1 MNKNKFSTGQGSL
14 TWLLLAIFLWST
26 FQPAMVYAGG
36 PTQPE
41 VNSFTPVGVSDMVD
55 PFTGDF
61 SYNIPL
67 MDVEGYPINIAY
79 NSGVTMDQEAS
90 WVGLGWN
97 LNVGAVTRN
106 LRGVPD
112 DFNGDQVKT
121 EYSVKPMINMGLDA
135 GLTVEIAGFKIPK
148 VNAKD
153 SKGGLKV
160 GVGLTYNN
168 YNGFGTSISVGP
180 SFDLGKF
187 MGARA
192 TAGFSLSGSDENG
205 ASVAP
210 SASLSYKSSNID
222 RDVSRSATIGT
233 AFNSR
238 AGLQSL
244 SYGFSATKQNYSVT
258 RKKNLEGKTVVTG
271 QYKDDEGSY
280 GSKGGGSFDL
290 GLNQYMP
297 RSRHPMW
304 GAGVSFNVNLAGS
317 FFFTDAQGNIGVRF
331 SKNWIPD
338 ESKTLNTRSY
348 GYLYQENGQNNESA
362 QLDFNRDND
371 IPFSQYTPFLASTYQ
386 TYDIF
391 SVSAQGTGGSFRP
404 MRNDVGFVHDPS
416 TFSLDISG
424 NGGLELGFGNL
435 TDIGIDI
442 QIPVTT
448 TRSGTW
454 EDGNQAISQLKYAYN
469 SPNKIANNF
478 YFIEANE
485 KAVVQDEL
493 MTTQFSGDAAER
505 IELGGSAISPKLRG
519 SLVQSSG
526 ANGIQRNVKS
536 KRELTN
542 NQFYFLTRKEVEDD
556 MGLLPINSSIYNPSS
571 KSHIAE
577 VTQLG
582 TDGRRYV
589 FALPAYSKLQK
600 EATFAVGTGMYG
612 SGGLTYAND
621 YSGIIDCGSNFS
633 TLASMS
639 NKEGIDN
646 YYSATETPAYAHS
659 FMLSAVL
666 SDDYIDS
673 DGDKGPTPND
683 LGSYVSFEYSE
694 PKTNKWRSP
703 IQANT
708 AFYNEG
714 LRSDPTDDKASY
726 SYGEKD
732 LYYIKKIT
740 TKNFVAVFETE
751 PRKDGRGAAG
761 PAGGLAADDANA
773 MMALKSITLYV
784 RKEFEDH
791 PSTAVPVQKVEFDYS
806 YELCPNYPGN
816 HETSGPKGKLTL
828 TKIKFSYQNSKKM
841 NYRSYRFKYG
851 ENERNPPY
859 AIKGSDRWGTYKP
872 SPIGSDEATSGAL
885 SNGDFPY
892 AEQDAAAADL
902 NAAAWGLTKIYLPS
916 GGEIEVDY
924 ESDDYAYVQ
933 HLKAAKMFKI
943 VGVVRGSTAFPGT
956 ANEAFEMQS
965 ISSSADENA
974 GLIFKLENPTDDVYK
989 YAKPGDQLYYRALV
1003 ELNPDGS
1010 NVKEKTEYISG
1021 YGKVESITPFPI
1033 GNTYYGYAQIRFS
1046 AEKLKT
1052 TDLVASYNTITKQA
1066 ILFGRTQL
1074 SRTISNKP
1082 GFMPPND
1089 APAGEQAITDLANS
1103 MINAISSFKELVTG
1117 PNKAIYDLD
1126 KGTNIITNKSWVRMN
1141 CPSGRKFGGGS
1152 RVSEIRI
1159 KDNWDNMGGAYGSMY
1174 GQHFEYT
1181 LADGVTS
1188 SGVASYEPQLGGDEN
1203 PWHRVIQDY
1212 VSQKRRLAMDDKT
1225 YYEAPLME
1233 SQFPSPSIG
1242 YSRVTISDLPHAG
1255 VTRTATGKVVKEF
1268 YTAKDFPTIVNS
1280 THIDVLPK
1288 NSIFPIIPKYQY
1300 LTANQGFSIELN
1312 DMHGKPSKESVYAQ
1326 GQSEP
1331 LSTVE
1336 YIYQK
1341 KSLGLDGKENFQL
1354 SNEVK
1359 VINPDGTLS
1368 NKTLGV
1374 RYDAVAD
1381 FNESKT
1387 VSNVGKI
1394 NINTNSL
1401 VLSLFFAV
1409 IPPVYPGYDR
1419 TTNRFRS
1426 ATFNKTIQKFGIL
1439 EKTIANQDGS
1449 IVETNNLA
1457 YDSKTGEVLVTQT
1470 TTNFND
1476 KVYSLNYPAYWKYSS
1491 FGQASTNILYS
1502 YSAGSISSNG
1512 FVTIPMS
1519 LNHFTE
1525 GDEVYV
1531 KFGSSA
1537 ERGWVL
1543 SKTDAGIKLIDEAGD
1558 PITGGAATIKVVRSG
1573 YRNKQSTSM
1582 ASMTSLDNPLAGIGS
1597 NQFSNVL
1604 NAGAVEF
1611 GENWR
1616 TYCNCFA
1623 EGSAASSNPYIL
1635 GRKGNWRPQRS
1646 YTHLTGRTQSNYD
1659 GNTNIRKDGVFTSYA
1674 PFYKLNQGKW
1684 DKNQLNWTF
1693 VSEVTEFS
1701 PNGQILETRDAL
1713 GRSSSTLFGFNGNL
1727 TTAVAAN
1734 SRGQQIATGSFEDYN
1749 YTNCMEEGYFSKV
1762 KVGGTMQ
1769 NIGSGSISTDYSHTG
1784 KNSIKVTQSTP
1795 VTFENSIP
1803 ECFAATGCFL
1813 TLETPSNNKFT
1824 ISQLLTNPPYQV
1836 EFELLGGT
1844 GDAYLSG
1851 PNEVTFALSKTSLS
1865 NAMIITVTDSKGCK
1879 AAMKITVVP
1888 GVGRENQY
1896 AYENIQFQY

>member
-14 TWLLLAIFLWST
+14 AWFLLAIFLWST
-26 FQPAMVYAGG
+26 FQPAFVYAGG

-61 SYNIPL
+61 TYNIPL
-67 MDVEGYPINIAY
+67 MDIEGYPINIAY

-106 LRGVPD
+106 LRGLPD

-135 GLTVEIAGFKIPK
+135 GITAEIAGFKLPK
-148 VNAKD
+148 VSSKD

-168 YNGFGTSISVGP
+168 YNGFGTSISIGP

-187 MGARA
+187 MGASA

-205 ASVAP
+205 ASIAP
-210 SASLSYKSSNID
+210 SASLSYKSDKNLKK
-222 RDVSRSATIGT
+222 DVSRSATIGT

-244 SYGFSATKQNYSVT
+244 TYEFSASRQNFMTYMGMRVLPASGGYNGSVS
-258 RKKNLEGKTVVTG
+258 GA
-271 QYKDDEGSY
+271 
-280 GSKGGGSFDL
+280 FDL

-297 RSRHPMW
+297 TTKHPMW
-304 GAGVSFNVNLAGS
+304 GAGVSFNVNLSGT
-317 FFFTDAQGNIGVRF
+317 FFFADAQGNIGVRF
-331 SKNWIPD
+331 SKNWIP
-338 ESKTLNTRSY
+338 EEQKTLNTRSY
-348 GYLYQENGQNNESA
+348 GYMYQENGQNNESA

-371 IPFSQYTPFLASTYQ
+371 IPFSQYTPFLPSTFQ

-404 MRNDVGFVHDPS
+404 MRNDVGYVHDPS
-416 TFSLDISG
+416 NFSLDISG

-435 TDIGIDI
+435 TDVGIDI

-448 TRSGTW
+448 TKSGNW
-454 EDGNQAISQLKYAYN
+454 DNGNQAISKLAFARTT
-469 SPNKIANNF
+469 PNKIANSF
-478 YFIEANE
+478 YFVEANE
-485 KAVVQDEL
+485 KSVVQDEL
-493 MTTQFSGDAAER
+493 MTTQFAGDAAER
-505 IELGGSAISPKLRG
+505 IELGGSAVSPRLRG

-526 ANGIQRNVKS
+526 ANGIQRNAKN

-542 NQFYFLTRKEVEDD
+542 NQFYFLNRKEVEDG
-556 MGLLPINSSIYNPSS
+556 MGLLAFNPSLYNPSS

-577 VTQLG
+577 ITQLG

-589 FALPAYSKLQK
+589 FAVPAYSKLQR
-600 EATFAVGTGMYG
+600 EATFAVGTGMFG
-612 SGGLTYAND
+612 TGGLTYAND
-621 YSGIIDCGSNFS
+621 YSGLVDCGGNFS
-633 TLASMS
+633 TLASMD

-646 YYSATETPAYAHS
+646 YYSSTETPAYAHS

-673 DGDKGPTPND
+673 DVTKGPSADD
-683 LGSYVSFEYSE
+683 LGSYVSFEYTE
-694 PKTNKWRSP
+694 PKTHKWRSP

-714 LRSDPTDDKASY
+714 MRSDPTDDKASY

-732 LYYIKKIT
+732 LYYIKTIT
-740 TKNFVAVFETE
+740 TKNFVAVFKTGD
-751 PRKDGRGAAG
+751 RKDGRSANG
-761 PAGGLAADDANA
+761 PAGGLNA
-773 MMALKSITLYV
+773 SDPNKMVCLESITLYV
-784 RKEFEDH
+784 RSEYENN
-791 PSTAVPVQKVEFDYS
+791 PNAIPVQKVEFDYL
-806 YELCPNYPGN
+806 YTLCPGYPGN
-816 HETSGPKGKLTL
+816 YDNTAGSNGKLTL

-841 NYRSYRFKYG
+841 NYRSYRFEYG
-851 ENERNPPY
+851 TGEKNPPY
-859 AIKGSDRWGTYKP
+859 ALKGSDRWGTYKP
-872 SPIGSDEATSGAL
+872 SPSGNETTDAL

-892 AEQDAAAADL
+892 AEQNQSSANI
-902 NAAAWGLTKIYLPS
+902 NAAAWCLNKINLPS
-916 GGEIEVDY
+916 GGQIEIDY
-924 ESDDYAYVQ
+924 ESDDYGYVQ

-943 VGVVRGSTAFPGT
+943 VGLMQGSTALETGVHG
-956 ANEAFEMQS
+956 AFVTQS
-965 ISSSADENA
+965 LSNSTDENA
-974 GLIFKLENPTDDVYK
+974 GLIFKLENSGDNLSK
-989 YAKPGDQLYYRALV
+989 YAKVGDQIYYRALV
-1003 ELNPDGS
+1003 VLNPDGS
-1010 NVKEKTEYISG
+1010 NEKEKTEYISG
-1021 YGKVESITPFPI
+1021 YGTIASIDPVTVDGVPC
-1033 GNTYYGYAQIRFS
+1033 GVIRFQ
-1046 AEKLKT
+1046 AERLKSGGSMT
-1052 TDLVASYNTITKQA
+1052 YNTITKQA

-1074 SRTISNKP
+1074 ARTISNKP
-1082 GFMPPND
+1082 GFTPPND

-1117 PNKAIYDLD
+1117 PNKAIYNME
-1126 KGTNIITNKSWVRMN
+1126 KGTDLITNKSWIRLN
-1141 CPSGRKFGGGS
+1141 CPSGKKLGGGS

-1159 KDNWDNMGGAYGSMY
+1159 QDNWDQMGGAYGSKY
-1174 GQHFEYT
+1174 GQHFTYT
-1181 LADGVTS
+1181 LPDGTS

-1203 PWHRVIQDY
+1203 PWHRVMTDY
-1212 VSQKRRLAMDDKT
+1212 VTNKRRLAMDDKT
-1225 YYEAPLME
+1225 YYESPIME
-1233 SQFPSPSIG
+1233 SQFPSPSVG
-1242 YSRVTISDLPHAG
+1242 YSRVTITDL
-1255 VTRTATGKVVKEF
+1255 VYENVNRTATGKVVKEF
-1268 YTAKDFPTIVNS
+1268 YTAKDFPTIVNY
-1280 THIDVLPK
+1280 THIDVLAK

-1326 GQSEP
+1326 GQTEP

-1341 KSLGLDGKENFQL
+1341 KNLALDGKENFQL
-1354 SNEVK
+1354 SNQVQ

-1368 NKTLGV
+1368 TKTLGV

-1381 FNESKT
+1381 FKESKT

-1449 IVETNNLA
+1449 TVETNNLA
-1457 YDSKTGEVLVTQT
+1457 YDAKTGEVLVTQT

-1476 KVYSLNYPAYWKYSS
+1476 KVYSLNYPAYWKYET

-1502 YSAGSISSNG
+1502 YSASAISANG
-1512 FVTIPMS
+1512 FVTIPMQ

-1525 GDEVYV
+1525 GDEVYI
-1531 KFGSSA
+1531 KFASTFI
-1537 ERGWVL
+1537 RGWV
-1543 SKTDAGIKLIDEAGD
+1543 SQKTDAGIKLIDKGGN

-1582 ASMTSLDNPLAGIGS
+1582 ASMTSLSNPLSGIGN
-1597 NQFSNVL
+1597 NQFSNVI

-1611 GENWR
+1611 GEDWR
-1616 TYCNCFA
+1616 TYCNCFSS
-1623 EGSAASSNPYIL
+1623 GPTSSSNPYIL

-1646 YTHLTGRTQSNYD
+1646 YTHLSGRTQSSYD
-1659 GNTNIRKDGVFTSYA
+1659 GNTNIRKDGVFTSYS

-1684 DKNQLNWTF
+1684 DKNVLNWTF
-1693 VSEVTEFS
+1693 VSEVVEFS
-1701 PNGQILETRDAL
+1701 PNGQTLETLDAL

-1734 SRGQQIATGSFEDYN
+1734 ARGQQIATGSFEDYK
-1749 YTNCMEEGYFSKV
+1749 YTNCMEEGYFSRAKV
-1762 KVGGTMQ
+1762 
-1769 NIGSGSISTDYSHTG
+1769 GSGSQQPIQESSISKNYSHTG
-1784 KNSIKVTQSTP
+1784 KNSIKVAYNSP
-1795 VTFENSIP
+1795 IVFENSIP
-1803 ECFAATGCFL
+1803 TCFVATGCFM
-1813 TLETPSNNKFT
+1813 S
-1824 ISQLLTNPPYQV
+1824 LTNPSSNKFDISAGAAPYQV
-1836 EFELLGGT
+1836 EFEVLGGT

-1851 PNEVTFALSKTSLS
+1851 PNTVTFSLS
-1865 NAMIITVTDSKGCK
+1865 NASTSNSMIITVTDSKGCK
-1879 AAMKITVVP
+1879 AAKKIKVVQ
-1888 GVGRENQY
+1888 GSGKELKY
-1896 AYENIQFQY
+1896 AYEDIQFQY